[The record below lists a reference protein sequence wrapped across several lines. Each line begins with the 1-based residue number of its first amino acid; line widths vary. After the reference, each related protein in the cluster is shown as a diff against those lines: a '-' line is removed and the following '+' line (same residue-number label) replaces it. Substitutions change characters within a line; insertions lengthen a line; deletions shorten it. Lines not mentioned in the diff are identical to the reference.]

1 MPSSR
6 LDAHAADVTRHRS
19 LLFVPANRPDLAA
32 KASRSRP
39 DAVVLDLEDAVPS
52 ADKPAARSQLVAAA
66 ATLTAGGTEVLVR
79 VNPPTTPW
87 FADDVDALPPG
98 VSGVVVPKFEP
109 SSLAFLSES
118 KFELPVLAGI
128 ETVRGVLDAR
138 QALVAPVAACYF
150 GAEDYVV
157 DLGGVRTPGNT
168 EVEVARSLVGMAARL
183 AGVPAYDMVVV
194 DFGDTGRF
202 RAEAVAARALGYSGK
217 LCVHPA
223 QVPVANETF
232 VPSAAELDRA
242 TRLLAAYD
250 EAATLGRATIA
261 FEGTMVDEVVAR
273 QARAV
278 LEEAERGSE

>member
-1 MPSSR
+1 MI
-6 LDAHAADVTRHRS
+6 RHRS

-66 ATLTAGGTEVLVR
+66 AALRAMGTAVLVR

-87 FADDVDALPPG
+87 FADDVGALPPSVG
-98 VSGVVVPKFEP
+98 GVVVPKFEP
-109 SSLAFLSES
+109 STLAFLTEA
-118 KFELPVLAGI
+118 KVELPVLAGI
-128 ETVRGVLDAR
+128 ETVRGVLEAR
-138 QALVAPVAACYF
+138 QALVEPVAGCYF

-157 DLGGVRTPGNT
+157 DLGGVRTAGNA

-183 AGVPAYDMVVV
+183 AGVPAYDMIVV
-194 DFGDTGRF
+194 DFGDTERF
-202 RAEAVAARALGYSGK
+202 RAEAISARALGYSGK
-217 LCVHPA
+217 LCIHPA
-223 QVPVANETF
+223 QVPVANATF

-250 EAATLGRATIA
+250 DAVARGRATIA

-278 LEEAERGSE
+278 LGEASRASG